1 MEPTTIDRELEQAI
15 NPWLEH
21 MRWRSDFSKW
31 REGRIWQENKQQDKL
46 NTLETFLKLAGK
58 GEAHHN
64 SVLDLTNLRILD
76 LGCGM
81 GGLSVALALR
91 GAEVTPFDYNPA
103 YCNITRLRGQRYG
116 LNLSPVNGAGENL
129 PFPNGYFDVV
139 ICMDVLE
146 HVQDPEKMLAE
157 ISRVLKPQ
165 SLLYITAINR
175 FAFNDPHYH
184 VSFVNWLP
192 RNLADPYLKLVGR
205 TKDNSRF
212 KDNQTLR
219 GMFYYRYWDLA
230 QLAKRHG
237 FSQTYEYGEVNLHQP
252 TQIKPIPKKNLK
264 NRAIFTLKKA
274 GLLAP
279 SYQLYRNFYKGTYQL
294 AFIKG

>member
-21 MRWRSDFSKW
+21 MRWRSDFDKW
-31 REGRIWQENKQQDKL
+31 REGRIWQENKQQGKL
-46 NTLETFLKLAGK
+46 ATLETFLKLAGTSDA
-58 GEAHHN
+58 GQTP
-64 SVLDLTNLRILD
+64 VQMLTGLRILD

-91 GAEVTPFDYNPA
+91 GAEVIPFDYNPS
-103 YCNITRLRGQRYG
+103 YCRITRLRGQRYG

-129 PFPNGYFDVV
+129 PFSAAYFDVV

-146 HVQDPEKMLAE
+146 HVQNPEKMLAE
-157 ISRVLKPQ
+157 ISRVLKPK

-175 FAFNDPHYH
+175 YAFNDPHYH
-184 VSFVNWLP
+184 VRFVNWLP
-192 RNLADPYLKLVGR
+192 RAWADRYLQVAGR

-212 KDNQTLR
+212 KDNQTLK
-219 GMFYYRYWDLA
+219 GMHYYRYGDLA
-230 QLAKRHG
+230 KLAIRHG
-237 FSQTYEYGEVNLHQP
+237 FNQTYEYGEVSLHQP
-252 TQIKPIPKKNLK
+252 VQIKPLPAKGWK
-264 NRAIFTLKKA
+264 NRATFTLKKI
-274 GLLAP
+274 GLLMP
-279 SYQLYRNFYKGTYQL
+279 VYQFYRNFYKGTYQL